1 MDGLIPWNEYRS
13 FSLCHLGQGSNLQNI
28 TMTRENG
35 LLKIWYGNFFWNEI
49 MRTWCLVSFSNWIIQ
64 TSFCCQ
70 CRATAFKFFEGVI
83 LLTKY
88 QAQFHRIKNSQNISE
103 TVSLLS
109 ITQNNY
115 KGCIKFGIKNSIDV
129 RTYAKC

>member
-1 MDGLIPWNEYRS
+1 M
-13 FSLCHLGQGSNLQNI
+13 SLLDTYFLLNVFFGHL
-28 TMTRENG
+28 
-35 LLKIWYGNFFWNEI
+35 
-49 MRTWCLVSFSNWIIQ
+49 V
-64 TSFCCQ
+64 
-70 CRATAFKFFEGVI
+70 TAFKFFEGVI

-115 KGCIKFGIKNSIDV
+115 EGCIKFGIKNSIDI
-129 RTYAKC
+129 RTNAKC